1 MAICEKCGVE
11 VSGSA
16 GKCPL
21 CGLRLPGDREESE
34 PANVQI
40 MPELTDQIRPLSAAQ
55 RARLVWEIATLMFFS
70 AVIVVL
76 FVDFISNRRVT
87 WSIYPIIAT
96 GSMWVLAS
104 LISFFY
110 RHPLVL
116 FFGSYLDTLVFL
128 GLIDIVSRRLPWFF
142 QLGLPISTCFFVLL
156 GVLCFTGLRMKPR
169 GLNIPAFVL
178 LACGVFTVGIEATL
192 DWYLYK
198 AVALSWSGLVLV
210 SVGPVA
216 LILLF
221 IHYRLRKYVDLK
233 RFFHL

>member
-87 WSIYPIIAT
+87 WSSSPIIAP